1 LFNLR
6 INISFSIGRSSFENA
21 RNLTAEIV
29 NNTDISKKTDGKI
42 YYLFEISIVFFIV
55 EASMEDLMTYESNR
69 IHSHRPV
76 QYESRGNWR
85 RRRGGRGRG
94 IFGPVFLI
102 MVIAVFI
109 ILHVAVIMVVVKK
122 ACHRSLSELKRG
134 SDILLM

>member
-42 YYLFEISIVFFIV
+42 YYLFEISIVFFIA

-76 QYESRGNWR
+76 QYESGGNWR

-94 IFGPVFLI
+94 HFWSRFPDYSHCSFHYPTCGCY
-102 MVIAVFI
+102 
-109 ILHVAVIMVVVKK
+109 HGG
-122 ACHRSLSELKRG
+122 R
-134 SDILLM
+134 